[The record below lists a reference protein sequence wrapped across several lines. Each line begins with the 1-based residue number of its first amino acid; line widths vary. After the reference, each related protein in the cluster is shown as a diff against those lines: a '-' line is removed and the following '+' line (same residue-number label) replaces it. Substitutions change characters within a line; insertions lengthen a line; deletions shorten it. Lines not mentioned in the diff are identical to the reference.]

1 METPEFVIENG
12 DVVPAAEAS
21 IPIFNPV
28 IFNALGV
35 YETLLVWD
43 GIIFHPEE
51 HLMRL
56 RRSAGLLGLSCPW
69 KLGDVVN
76 WLHEISEV
84 NHATRARLK
93 ILLIGPGPAR
103 TGPTCFLWTW
113 PLPQIPDRA
122 YDQGVSVVT
131 YRAVRFMPQ
140 SKSTNT
146 LANLMATRAARA
158 ADAHEALLV
167 NHRGEITEGAT
178 SNFFVVKDG
187 TLIHAPEDQILTGVT
202 MSLVLR
208 MAQDADIP
216 IKETSIPLADRAKW
230 QEAFITSTSRHVMP
244 VVRVD
249 GAPVAGG
256 KIGPITRQLMGL
268 FEKYFEAY
276 IRERKQRRDDT
287 RRNLVDNSG

>member
-1 METPEFVIENG
+1 MKLPKFVIENG
-12 DVVPAAEAS
+12 NVVPATEAS

-28 IFNALGV
+28 VFNALGV

-51 HLMRL
+51 HLTRL
-56 RRSAGLLGLSCPW
+56 RRSAELVGLSCPW
-69 KLGDVVN
+69 EVGVVVN
-76 WLHEISEV
+76 WLHEITSA
-84 NHATRARLK
+84 NHASRARLK
-93 ILLIGPGPAR
+93 ILLVGPGPAR
-103 TGPTCFLWTW
+103 TEPTCFLWTW
-113 PLPQIPDRA
+113 PLPQIPERA

-131 YRAVRFMPQ
+131 YRAVRFIPQ

-158 ADAHEALLV
+158 AGAHEALLV

-178 SNFFVVKDG
+178 SNFFVVKGG

-208 MAQDADIP
+208 MAHDAGIP

-249 GAPVAGG
+249 GTPVAGG
-256 KIGPITRQLMGL
+256 KIGPITRQLMKL
-268 FEKYFEAY
+268 FEEYFEAY
-276 IRERKQRRDDT
+276 IRERN
-287 RRNLVDNSG
+287 RNLVDNSR